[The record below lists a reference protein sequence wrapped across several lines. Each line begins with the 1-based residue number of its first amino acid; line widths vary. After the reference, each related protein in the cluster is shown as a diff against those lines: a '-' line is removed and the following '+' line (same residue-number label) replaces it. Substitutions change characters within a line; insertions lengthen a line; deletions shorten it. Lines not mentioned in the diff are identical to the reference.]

1 MVLCLKQSQT
11 FVNPTGRVN
20 HFKIQAENWYVARL
34 NIKSAFWWLEI
45 YCVRDKRDMKLN
57 PTFVKSPSP
66 FCAIK
71 KSRVSTNTTQTARR
85 NKLKIDVKVE

>member
-1 MVLCLKQSQT
+1 MHKTKSNFCQ
-11 FVNPTGRVN
+11 PYRVI
-20 HFKIQAENWYVARL
+20 HFKIQAENWYVPRL

-71 KSRVSTNTTQTARR
+71 KSEFPPIPH
-85 NKLKIDVKVE
+85 KLLGETS